1 MGNIDSVSQQSS
13 IQKISRSSF
22 EFLKII
28 GRGGFGRVW
37 KVLHKPTK
45 KIYAMKSM
53 LKTRI
58 IDTKNEQNVIDE
70 REILSKLN
78 HPFIANMH
86 YAFQD
91 YSNLYLVQDYLSGGN
106 LRYQMIKRK
115 KFTENQIKFLLGC
128 LILSLS
134 YLKTKGII
142 HRDIKPENL
151 VFDSEGYL
159 RLTDFGLSK
168 LKSEVNC
175 NETSGTPGYMSPETI
190 NGFAYSFTAD
200 YYSIGV
206 IGYELMTG
214 KRPHAFSSKEDL
226 RNSIKSVK
234 RCHGS
239 NCSEEFINFIYQL
252 LINYPQKRL
261 GYNGIEEIQ
270 NHEWFNGFDW
280 EQLKEKEIRSDFEG
294 MNIENELND
303 KMFKVEYGAET
314 LQRFKKYTNNQKY
327 NFAFFGYT
335 FVNIKH
341 IETSPSKKVKCLK
354 LKENNSD
361 LLRVISKA
369 SLNADLVPSIDSD
382 NQLPFIPS
390 HHKETHRI
398 IKLKKMKLNNID
410 FCNSKLNRCIQKNT
424 KFEKVIVN

>member
-45 KIYAMKSM
+45 KVYAMKSM

-70 REILSKLN
+70 REILSKLS

-134 YLKTKGII
+134 YLKTKGVI

-151 VFDSEGYL
+151 VFDSKGYL

-175 NETSGTPGYMSPETI
+175 NETSGTPGYMSPETV

-214 KRPHAFSSKEDL
+214 KRPHVFSSKEDL

-239 NCSEEFINFIYQL
+239 CSEEFINFIFQL

-314 LQRFKKYTNNQKY
+314 LQRFKKYTNNKNY

-369 SLNADLVPSIDSD
+369 SLNADLVSSIDSD
-382 NQLPFIPS
+382 NKLPFIPS